1 MVKKFSVDCDFS
13 GTKHKVDFYVG
24 NPAEGNHPLSFQ
36 SKWLAENRHGH
47 IPEDLMNTFS
57 QINDISTQN
66 KVPFED
72 LLEYISNEEQRKDRC
87 IEDYNAASEFSGN
100 QDLEQDLE
108 ADDEEDEEFK
118 PSKKSKMQKGSA
130 IMEQGA
136 NPLRQ
141 EQILREKYSAVQGE
155 NASSDIGEKS
165 FKAQNPTIIE
175 ENGIKKPKR
184 KKGEAP
190 INDEGLQSPLKHQRD
205 SATLNPAKHQRKQL
219 EMAYKKAEA
228 AKKQK
233 TDAHPSS
240 SRAEPVVTK
249 SNINEKD

>member
-1 MVKKFSVDCDFS
+1 MVKKFSVDCNFS
-13 GTKHKVDFYVG
+13 GTKHKVDLYVG

-87 IEDYNAASEFSGN
+87 VEDYNAASEFSGN
-100 QDLEQDLE
+100 EDLEQDLE

-228 AKKQK
+228 AKKQR
-233 TDAHPSS
+233 TDTHPSS

>member
-1 MVKKFSVDCDFS
+1 MSWDIAAGQAIIEQLNYKVNILQLNDASHIAKNIYLIIIKIISTHLLLIEKMVKILVLIAIFS

-24 NPAEGNHPLSFQ
+24 NPAEKSLYHFQ

-72 LLEYISNEEQRKDRC
+72 LANILAMKNKEKDRC
-87 IEDYNAASEFSGN
+87 VEDYNAASEFSGN
-100 QDLEQDLE
+100 QYLEQDLE
-108 ADDEEDEEFK
+108 ADDERMKNFK

-130 IMEQGA
+130 IGA
-136 NPLRQ
+136 AGCKSIKTRANSARKILQQFKVRTPLL
-141 EQILREKYSAVQGE
+141 ILV
-155 NASSDIGEKS
+155 EKS

-184 KKGEAP
+184 KKGR
-190 INDEGLQSPLKHQRD
+190 SP
-205 SATLNPAKHQRKQL
+205 N
-219 EMAYKKAEA
+219 
-228 AKKQK
+228 
-233 TDAHPSS
+233 
-240 SRAEPVVTK
+240 
-249 SNINEKD
+249 